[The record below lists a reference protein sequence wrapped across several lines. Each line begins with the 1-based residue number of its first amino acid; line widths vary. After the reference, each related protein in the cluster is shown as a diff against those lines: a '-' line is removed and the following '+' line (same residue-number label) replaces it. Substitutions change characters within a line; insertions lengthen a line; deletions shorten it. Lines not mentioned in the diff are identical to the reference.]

1 MNFGKLNPEEIK
13 NFLQINNIQVGPNA
27 PQIALQL
34 YMNGASSNFA
44 NVQLTENLIALDRS
58 ARFPTLINGL
68 ISRAKILDMT
78 EEQLQQWIQAFHL
91 PNNNRLNLL
100 KIAEF
105 QNKVQDPDTYTITFG
120 ERVENHKGMEMIGA
134 LAESGISVAELNV
147 AAQRLNSLG
156 YKVELYD
163 LRNLVSNIPN
173 VNAEEAAILI
183 VRNGATAVLN
193 GYDVNNLYWEQKRLH
208 YDTKAKMKGKV
219 VNKKARHN
227 ICMADHSSTANYD
240 EGKGTV
246 IAFKD
251 LPYLNLIRQNLPT
264 YLGTE
269 KARNLNAEGNHYYD
283 VKTTYID
290 MHGDTERRIVI
301 AIRLGASFPLAYQW
315 HYKGE
320 KIGQR
325 AEFILN
331 NGDLYIM
338 SEKAVGTDWRRTV
351 IPTLRHGAGDPVL
364 LKKLDDA
371 KKKK

>member
-1 MNFGKLNPEEIK
+1 MDFGKLNPEEIK
-13 NFLQINNIQVGPNA
+13 NFLQINNLPVDQNA
-27 PQIALQL
+27 VNTA
-34 YMNGASSNFA
+34 
-44 NVQLTENLIALDRS
+44 VQLFTQGSLNNFTTVKLTEPIIALDRS
-58 ARFPTLINGL
+58 VRFPQLINGT
-68 ISRAKILDMT
+68 ITRAQILDMT

-105 QNKVQDPDTYTITFG
+105 QNKLQDPDTYTITFG

-147 AAQRLNSLG
+147 AAQRFNSLG

-163 LRNLVSNIPN
+163 LRNLVGNIPN

-246 IAFKD
+246 VAFKD